1 MALPVGE
8 KGDLGWQGGASRPL
22 SKQTQILSPVF
33 GAHKA
38 YTCAG
43 NLDGFSSLKTFSFIL
58 NLKKLS

>member
-8 KGDLGWQGGASRPL
+8 KGDWGWQGGDSRSL

-38 YTCAG
+38 YACAG
-43 NLDGFSSLKTFSFIL
+43 NLDGFSSLKTFFFYTE
-58 NLKKLS
+58 LK